1 MLAAEREH
9 AAGQIGAIDAR
20 QDEETGVVGHQRKA
34 AAALHDV
41 PADPIL
47 TVPEVV
53 GGGTPAQQRQPVP
66 IDFGHITELLAD
78 ERVALEI
85 VMIFDERAVTVAFD
99 GIVRRD
105 QSNAHM
111 LKDILFRHCGD
122 AVARCGH
129 A

>member
-1 MLAAEREH
+1 MR
-9 AAGQIGAIDAR
+9 GS
-20 QDEETGVVGHQRKA
+20 
-34 AAALHDV
+34 
-41 PADPIL
+41 
-47 TVPEVV
+47 
-53 GGGTPAQQRQPVP
+53 
-66 IDFGHITELLAD
+66 
-78 ERVALEI
+78 I

-129 A
+129 ARVVPEDAKNVQQFDLIG